1 MFRLF
6 LSGILW
12 HYTKAY
18 KEIFILWKRSLWFVF
33 HLFSISDLTRTLF
46 LPWQQLGERYQGGFH
61 LGKWLESLA
70 VNMLMRLVGIIVRS
84 FVIVIGLCITLI
96 VCIAFVAVYILW
108 TCVPFILVFLFI
120 TSLRLLLSAQ

>member
-18 KEIFILWKRSLWFVF
+18 KEIFILFKRSIWFVF
-33 HLFSISDLTRTLF
+33 HLFSIKDLTRTLF

-61 LGKWLESLA
+61 LGRWFESLV
-70 VNMLMRLVGIIVRS
+70 VNTLMRIVGFVVKA
-84 FVIVIGLCITLI
+84 FVILTGLLIALLVCFIYVGVFAAWTLI
-96 VCIAFVAVYILW
+96 PL
-108 TCVPFILVFLFI
+108 ILVFLFI
-120 TSLRLLLSAQ
+120 TALRLILDVK